1 MITKTILPLSDRSR
15 VLSYFPGNFRRYFTG
30 KPSCPTGTPIL
41 PISHRAPKA
50 QLGPS
55 PLQSNK
61 YSNHPSPHPRRPEGQ
76 NPSRPQS
83 ATPRSSSPRLL
94 ETSTLRLRRQPAA
107 YLGLGQAP
115 RLPPAS
121 DSSKSASMAPTT
133 TRRRGLTTEES
144 PPSPPPTRRRLMEPP
159 PPPTSV
165 APTTRRTAESPAA
178 PFSASGKH

>member
-1 MITKTILPLSDRSR
+1 MILPLSDRFR

-61 YSNHPSPHPRRPEGQ
+61 YSNHPSPHPRRLEGQ

-144 PPSPPPTRRRLMEPP
+144 PSSPPSTRRRLMEPP
-159 PPPTSV
+159 PPQTSV

>member
-1 MITKTILPLSDRSR
+1 MILPLSNRFR

-83 ATPRSSSPRLL
+83 ATPRSSSPRDLDAS
-94 ETSTLRLRRQPAA
+94 TSPPARRLPWPWPSASSTTSFRLQQIGIDGAYDNTTPRTNDGGIAAVATINPPPIDGTTPAA
-107 YLGLGQAP
+107 DIRGSNN
-115 RLPPAS
+115 PA
-121 DSSKSASMAPTT
+121 DSRISSSTVQC
-133 TRRRGLTTEES
+133 EW
-144 PPSPPPTRRRLMEPP
+144 
-159 PPPTSV
+159 
-165 APTTRRTAESPAA
+165 
-178 PFSASGKH
+178 

>member
-1 MITKTILPLSDRSR
+1 MILPLSDRFR

-30 KPSCPTGTPIL
+30 KPSCPTGNPIL

-76 NPSRPQS
+76 KARTLVDHSR
-83 ATPRSSSPRLL
+83 RLLDPRLL

-115 RLPPAS
+115 RLPL

-144 PPSPPPTRRRLMEPP
+144 LPSPPSTRRRLMEPP

>member
-1 MITKTILPLSDRSR
+1 MILPLSDRFR

-94 ETSTLRLRRQPAA
+94 ETSRPRRFDFAA
-107 YLGLGQAP
+107 
-115 RLPPAS
+115 
-121 DSSKSASMAPTT
+121 
-133 TRRRGLTTEES
+133 
-144 PPSPPPTRRRLMEPP
+144 SPPPTLALAKRLVYHQLQTP
-159 PPPTSV
+159 
-165 APTTRRTAESPAA
+165 ANRHRWRLRQHDAED
-178 PFSASGKH
+178 

>member
-1 MITKTILPLSDRSR
+1 MKTILPLSDRFR
-15 VLSYFPGNFRRYFTG
+15 ILSYFPGNFRRYFTG
-30 KPSCPTGTPIL
+30 KPSCPTGTLIL
-41 PISHRAPKA
+41 PIFHPAPKA

-115 RLPPAS
+115 RLPPAFRLQQIGI
-121 DSSKSASMAPTT
+121 DGAYDNTT
-133 TRRRGLTTEES
+133 PRTNDGGIAAVATIN
-144 PPSPPPTRRRLMEPP
+144 PPPIDG
-159 PPPTSV
+159 
-165 APTTRRTAESPAA
+165 TTPAA
-178 PFSASGKH
+178 DIRGSNNPADSRISSSTVQ